1 MTGTPNHTATTRHL
15 LARYWESARGY
26 WTGAA
31 AWRAWLL
38 AALLVA
44 IMLLQILVQYRLNY
58 WNRDFFDA
66 LERRNAGELWRQV
79 LSFAP
84 LAASSIAL
92 AVFSVWGRMTM
103 QRRWRAQLTDRLY
116 DDWLADD
123 RYRKL
128 RFVPG
133 EHQTPEFR
141 IAEDA
146 RVATDLPIDLVLGL
160 LNSIITAVTFIG
172 VLSSV
177 GGDLDLRRWGVAAT
191 VPSYLTVSVVLYSLL
206 VTTSMLVLARDLPH
220 VWEENKRTEAE
231 LRSIGS
237 HLREKGE
244 GTALPDG
251 REDGRSVIRRALAQ
265 VLQRWV
271 DLCHQLMRTTLVSH
285 SSTILSPVV
294 GLLLCTPQYLAG
306 TMTLGQ
312 VVQAAAAFAVVHG
325 AFSWVTDNYAR
336 LAEWTASAHRVAT
349 LLLALD
355 EVDGVDRSGNHVA
368 DRHRDPALRQP
379 QGD

>member
-1 MTGTPNHTATTRHL
+1 MTGTPDQSPTQRRL
-15 LARYWESARGY
+15 LARYWASARGY
-26 WTGAA
+26 WIGPA

-58 WNRDFFDA
+58 WNRDIFDA

-79 LSFAP
+79 RSFAP

-103 QRRWRAQLTDRLY
+103 QRRWRAQLTTRLY

-128 RFVPG
+128 RFIPG

-160 LNSIITAVTFIG
+160 LTSIITAITFIG

-177 GGDLDLRRWGVAAT
+177 GGDLDLRAWGIGATIPAYLVAA
-191 VPSYLTVSVVLYSLL
+191 VVVYSTL
-206 VTTSMLVLARDLPH
+206 VTTAMLVLARDLTH

-231 LRSIGS
+231 LRSTGS

-251 REDGRSVIRRALAQ
+251 REDGRAVIRRALAQ

-294 GLLLCTPQYLAG
+294 GLLLCAPQHLAG
-306 TMTLGQ
+306 AMSLGQ
-312 VVQAAAAFAVVHG
+312 VVQSAAAFAVVHG
-325 AFSWVTDNYAR
+325 AFSWATDNYAR

-349 LLLALD
+349 LLIALD

-368 DRHRDPALRQP
+368 DRRRDATPRQP
-379 QGD
+379 PGD